1 MIAAQARPL
10 SGCPALVGN
19 GTDISAADF
28 TLIVEDCDGGPNG
41 QLTATEIFGYFSLPE
56 QDTCDLLQ
64 TASIVVPAGSPIA
77 QIAYRVSASPDGALA
92 QKAGALL
99 RGNVAR
105 CHCAATAECPA
116 LNEVSLLLAM
126 EKATGSEPS

>member
-10 SGCPALVGN
+10 PGCPARVGH

-28 TLIVEDCDGGPNG
+28 TLIVEDCHGGPEG
-41 QLTATEIFGYFSLPE
+41 QLTATEVFGYFSLPE
-56 QDTCDLLQ
+56 QDACDLLQ

-77 QIAYRVSASPDGALA
+77 RIAYRVSASPDGALV
-92 QKAGALL
+92 QKAGAIL
-99 RGNVAR
+99 RSNIAR
-105 CHCAATAECPA
+105 CACAATAECPA

-126 EKATGSEPS
+126 EKAAGAEPS